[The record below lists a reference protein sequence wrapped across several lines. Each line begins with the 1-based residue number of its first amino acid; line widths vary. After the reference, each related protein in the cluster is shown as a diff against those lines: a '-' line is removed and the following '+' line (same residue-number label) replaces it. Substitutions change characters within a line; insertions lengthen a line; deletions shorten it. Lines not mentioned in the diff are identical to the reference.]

1 MELTLIILGFLFM
14 GALILKEEIKERRE
28 RKRQDKLNKIDLTR
42 YNK

>member
-1 MELTLIILGFLFM
+1 MELTLIILGCLFM

-28 RKRQDKLNKIDLTR
+28 RKRQERLDKIDLTR